1 MKKQLLLVLACGWAG
16 ISFVRADAAN
26 RVIVQPKDATM
37 GGYYTISINGGDAVS
52 GKTYI
57 TNEVPVGSSITVTL
71 IPNKSRQ
78 FLYWCRGVNP
88 DQARQASFTFTPTAE
103 RILIPLVRSSV
114 AEPCTRTWI
123 NANPSSD
130 KKDRPWYTDSHWSP
144 SGVPGPDDD
153 VVFNTP
159 VATYGYDFIAVKS
172 LTVGAAA
179 KIRIG
184 VSNGGT
190 SKYVDTDV
198 ESEYFTPYTT
208 GGHGDIAIDASGD
221 VILTNGCQ
229 LAVGCIN
236 NTEFTTSLKVGGDL
250 MVGTGAKLCV
260 FAGETNAVRSL
271 ASGAGFIAVGGK
283 LTVDTDGVIKPYS
296 EPYTGGSVVISAE
309 SVEIAGSGSV
319 NADLCGYK
327 CFADKEPTTGC
338 PGDFGSYGGTTYN
351 GETTYGFLASPV
363 HPGSGNKYSE
373 SSNLVR
379 GGGLIRI
386 HSRGDFSFSGTLRAT
401 SSNSSGFAGS
411 GSGGGIWVTAKSFT
425 FGGGAAVD
433 VSCGYV
439 TTATYSAGG
448 RVAFAEVTDETALT
462 SFAAS
467 GVASGYSV
475 RKLEK
480 FRQKYGE
487 TLSVNLSHGTSR
499 SYTEDRV
506 KCNGTFA
513 WVEPSTGLMLLLR

>member
-1 MKKQLLLVLACGWAG
+1 MKKQLLLALACGWAG
-16 ISFVRADAAN
+16 ISFVRADATN

-103 RILIPLVRSSV
+103 RICVPLVRSSV
-114 AEPCTRTWI
+114 VEPCTRTWI
-123 NANPSSD
+123 NGNPSSD
-130 KKDRPWYTDSHWSP
+130 KKDRPWYTDSYWSP
-144 SGVPGPDDD
+144 SGIPGPDDD

-190 SKYVDTDV
+190 SKFVDSDV
-198 ESEYFTPYTT
+198 ESASFTPYTT
-208 GGHGDIAIDASGD
+208 GGHADIAIDANGD

-229 LAVGCIN
+229 IGIGCVN
-236 NTEFTTSLKVGGDL
+236 NAEFVSSLKVGGDL
-250 MVGTGAKLCV
+250 TVGTGAKLCV

-271 ASGAGFIAVGGK
+271 ASGAGFISVGGK

-296 EPYTGGSVVISAE
+296 EPYTGGSVVISAN
-309 SVEIAGSGSV
+309 SVEVAGTGSV

-327 CFADKEPTTGC
+327 YFADKDPTTGC
-338 PGDFGSYGGTTYN
+338 PGDFGSYGGTTYS

-363 HPGSGNKYSE
+363 HPGSGNKYDTE
-373 SSNLVR
+373 SNLVR

-386 HSRGDFSFSGTLRAT
+386 HSRGVFSFSGKLSAT
-401 SSNSSGFAGS
+401 SSTSTGYAGS
-411 GSGGGIWVTAKSFT
+411 GSGGGIWVSAESFS
-425 FGGGAAVD
+425 FGEGAAVD

-439 TTATYSAGG
+439 TSASYSAGG
-448 RVAFAEVTDETALT
+448 RVAFAEVTDETALA

-467 GVASGYSV
+467 GAASGYSV

-499 SYTEDRV
+499 DKKDDRV